1 MADTTINSTPTLSAT
16 TTFNGV
22 TTTMDTAQ
30 LTLLNPNLAT
40 VVPAVALTALST
52 GFYQY
57 TLALGTLTVPGNW
70 SAVWY
75 FQRGQQSNQV
85 TQVIVVG
92 S

>member
-1 MADTTINSTPTLSAT
+1 MADTTVNSTPTLSAT

-22 TTTMDTAQ
+22 VTSMDTAQ

-40 VVPAVALTALST
+40 VVGPIGLTALST
-52 GFYQY
+52 GFYQF
-57 TLALGTLTVPGNW
+57 TLPLGTLTVPGNW
-70 SAVWY
+70 SSIWY
-75 FQRGQQSNQV
+75 FQRGQQSNQI